1 MTTNGV
7 IPLILEP
14 KELTSHL
21 STLVVFGFVLL
32 VICASLITGAALRQL
47 SSVADTGSTAHAQ
60 ILADGIAIRVQ
71 RAVAVGVP
79 LAKLE
84 GLNAF
89 FAQRMQSQPGIAA
102 LILLDVDGKV
112 VFQLPSDAD
121 INTVSGKQVTAT
133 AVVAGSTVAK
143 VVLVWRQTE
152 IWLLLSRW
160 MLPITAIVMI
170 FSLIAA
176 EVLRCAMGRS
186 ILFRDAQVT
195 LACERV
201 EMGDFSWRFE
211 RTIQHHF
218 DQRMAWIS
226 TELKHLNELYLR
238 VQRMVQSLRQTEPD
252 AYQRAHLD
260 TLLQQATASDHFRS
274 DNAPLILEP
283 GQLMQ
288 KSERLTGVFV
298 SVLIWICLGG
308 ITVLKF
314 NGWNE
319 NLSVLTTLTLGLVIL
334 LWIGWRH
341 YRLKTGNRYFLSG
354 AIVGGLAVGPG
365 LLLSFF
371 VLFSTGQSTLVYWI
385 SRFALCGIILASGFL
400 LHRSKQ
406 ALLHSC

>member
-32 VICASLITGAALRQL
+32 VVCASLITGAALRQL
-47 SSVADTGSTAHAQ
+47 TSVADTGSTAHAQ

-102 LILLDVDGKV
+102 LILLDVHGKV

-176 EVLRCAMGRS
+176 EVLRRAMGRS

-195 LACERV
+195 LACERI

-354 AIVGGLAVGPG
+354 ALVGGLAVGPG

-385 SRFALCGIILASGFL
+385 SRFALCGIILASGLL